1 MRAIQSV
8 ELELKKKKKMPS
20 VIEDVEQVKHSGTVD
35 RSVNWCKIFW
45 KPIC

>member
-1 MRAIQSV
+1 
-8 ELELKKKKKMPS
+8 MPS